1 MRRDDRPVFLVGF
14 MGSGKTTVG
23 RLLADRLG
31 LEFVDLDGRVVEA
44 EGRSIEEIFRDSG
57 EAAFRRA
64 EREALAAL
72 DGRKCC
78 IVATGA
84 GLFAASRARRRLA
97 RIGRSVWL
105 DAPLETCRTR
115 AGKGRGR
122 PLCDADR
129 DPLAFRALYEKR
141 RAAYA
146 LGDLRVPAA
155 GPPEEVAR
163 AVALELGLPFP

>member
-1 MRRDDRPVFLVGF
+1 

-23 RLLADRLG
+23 RLLADRPG
-31 LEFVDLDGRVVEA
+31 HDFVDLDERVVEA

-57 EAAFRRA
+57 EACFRKA
-64 EREALAAL
+64 EGEALAAV
-72 DGRKCC
+72 DGRTNC

-84 GLFAASRARRRLA
+84 GLFAAALGRRRLG

-105 DAPLETCRTR
+105 DAPLPVCRIR
-115 AGKGRGR
+115 AGQGRGR
-122 PLCDADR
+122 PLWDADR
-129 DPLAFRALYEKR
+129 DPLVFRALFEKR

-163 AVALELGLPFP
+163 AVALGLGLSFP